1 LICHVKGN
9 VNADTTTAIGFSATC
24 QENVTATDSAN
35 FILKTKK
42 TATSSVG
49 VSVRVTDMEQDP
61 VTGKRFISLG
71 SPLIIEY
78 EIEGGAFPYTL
89 TVNWGDGT
97 IETFVINNMDDLKG
111 VLKHLYTSRGT
122 YKVSIKIEDASGQ
135 SKQSDFEMEVR

>member
-1 LICHVKGN
+1 M
-9 VNADTTTAIGFSATC
+9 
-24 QENVTATDSAN
+24 
-35 FILKTKK
+35 
-42 TATSSVG
+42 G